1 MDMIHCKICL
11 LIQSV
16 ALFLDCCIIF
26 GWLHPIRIIT
36 AYACRFICLFFTGY
50 IWCYNRRSHLTQII
64 WVTPI
69 CDNLSILSIRSIW
82 WNMRLNR
89 SISTLERLKN
99 HKIPQSQPNF
109 KLCASPYILQL
120 FPQPWED
127 LGEPA
132 EGWPAQQTPGKVSLE
147 TRPFQDRL
155 NPNKN
160 KTFI

>member
-1 MDMIHCKICL
+1 MKNTDGYDCKICL

-36 AYACRFICLFFTGY
+36 AYACRFICFFTGY

-99 HKIPQSQPNF
+99 HKIPQFQPNF
-109 KLCASPYILQL
+109 TLCASPYILQL
-120 FPQPWED
+120 AKYAYLLHMMFCSMLLDSDKRD
-127 LGEPA
+127 L
-132 EGWPAQQTPGKVSLE
+132 AQTS
-147 TRPFQDRL
+147 D
-155 NPNKN
+155 
-160 KTFI
+160 

>member
-1 MDMIHCKICL
+1 MYIVLQHTNTHL
-11 LIQSV
+11 LKFRST
-16 ALFLDCCIIF
+16 
-26 GWLHPIRIIT
+26 IIT
-36 AYACRFICLFFTGY
+36 AYACRFICLFLYGLY
-50 IWCYNRRSHLTQII
+50 LMLQSEKPLDSDYLSYS
-64 WVTPI
+64 
-69 CDNLSILSIRSIW
+69 DNLSILSIRSIW

>member
-1 MDMIHCKICL
+1 MSPYPECCNVSGL
-11 LIQSV
+11 LHH
-16 ALFLDCCIIF
+16 FLDGYILSGSLQPTHVVSSVCF
-26 GWLHPIRIIT
+26 
-36 AYACRFICLFFTGY
+36 YTGY

-99 HKIPQSQPNF
+99 HKIPQFQPNF